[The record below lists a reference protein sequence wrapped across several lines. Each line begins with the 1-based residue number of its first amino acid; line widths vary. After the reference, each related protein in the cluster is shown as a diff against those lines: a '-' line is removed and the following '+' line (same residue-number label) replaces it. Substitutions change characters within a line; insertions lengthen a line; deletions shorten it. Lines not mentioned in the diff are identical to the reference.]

1 MKTEQ
6 EYGPLPGMES
16 LDERR
21 LRLAREQE
29 EREKKL
35 KEIEQKKNSK
45 VSRLTTRDNK
55 SSFITLQDNF
65 GECPQIYCMKIAEI
79 CEIATDK
86 AYAI

>member
-1 MKTEQ
+1 MKNEQ

-45 VSRLTTRDNK
+45 VVSK
-55 SSFITLQDNF
+55 
-65 GECPQIYCMKIAEI
+65 CM
-79 CEIATDK
+79 
-86 AYAI
+86 

>member
-1 MKTEQ
+1 
-6 EYGPLPGMES
+6 MES

-45 VSRLTTRDNK
+45 VGRSPKDMLIHLLLHCRTTSVSVHR
-55 SSFITLQDNF
+55 FT
-65 GECPQIYCMKIAEI
+65 A
-79 CEIATDK
+79 
-86 AYAI
+86 